1 MDILHIQYTTNIL
14 IDAKYLYDK
23 NMLGMRVE
31 RCGLIGLWSEW
42 GKNVLF
48 KNTNLKEPGK
58 EQSPFKCF

>member
-31 RCGLIGLWSEW
+31 RCGLIGLWSE
-42 GKNVLF
+42 
-48 KNTNLKEPGK
+48 
-58 EQSPFKCF
+58 